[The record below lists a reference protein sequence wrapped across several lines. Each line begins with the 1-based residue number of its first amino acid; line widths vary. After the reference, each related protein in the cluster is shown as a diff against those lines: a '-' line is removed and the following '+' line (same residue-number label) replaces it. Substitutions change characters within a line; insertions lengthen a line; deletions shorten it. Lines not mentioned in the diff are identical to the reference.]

1 MTGRLPERDVMLLWL
16 THTTDIPVTELALP
30 EIGDVLYPS
39 GSRVVLSPE
48 RSSGRPCKSSKT
60 RIAAGYKF
68 KAIVAA
74 SEGESTHVRK
84 PQEHRDHCLRLHLP
98 EPARP
103 PSSQRFGLTR

>member
-16 THTTDIPVTELALP
+16 THTTDIAVTELALP

-39 GSRVVLSPE
+39 GCRVVLSPE
-48 RSSGRPCKSSKT
+48 RSSGRPCKT
-60 RIAAGYKF
+60 RIAAGNKF
-68 KAIVAA
+68 ETIVAA